1 MFVLFKKK
9 CLQVTRNS
17 LLGKTLN
24 KLSSPSAF
32 EFQKIILVTGRLDI
46 FKILKWGCRLGI
58 QDKYT
63 TGNRF
68 RSELQRHV
76 AKSREL
82 DKIRG
87 KNGGRSRH
95 RREG

>member
-1 MFVLFKKK
+1 M
-9 CLQVTRNS
+9 
-17 LLGKTLN
+17 
-24 KLSSPSAF
+24 
-32 EFQKIILVTGRLDI
+32 VTGRLDI

-82 DKIRG
+82 DKMTG
-87 KNGGRSRH
+87 KEWWEIKAPQGRLT
-95 RREG
+95 